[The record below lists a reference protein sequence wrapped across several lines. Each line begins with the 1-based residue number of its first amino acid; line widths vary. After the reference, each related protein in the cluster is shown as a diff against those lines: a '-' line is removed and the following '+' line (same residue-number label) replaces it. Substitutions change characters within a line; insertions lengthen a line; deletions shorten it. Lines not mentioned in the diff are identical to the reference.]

1 MSNTKLSVFH
11 PILTYGEATPSNT
24 CNFNHK
30 QYTTSGFE
38 IAYTQDKN
46 VKDLYDKLGIMI
58 YEDDPEYPL
67 ITNYIFPRADMFF
80 GSRTAWNVNKANTF
94 KASWNAGTTYTEEC
108 THYRWDCRDSSP
120 GCCDHHVRQGFNWRH
135 EYGYHN
141 GEFDKLT
148 VSLFAFHDLNTAQKY
163 IKRAIPI
170 TSMQYHGTTKY
181 YTWDLN
187 SIALLKNS
195 VPNIY
200 TDTNYDE
207 YKTNFDAAINN
218 CNEAS
223 DTYNTY
229 YTNMYPGNPP
239 VYKKKIS
246 DIRTENGLFKPSSP
260 ASAPSSSL
268 SQLYSTKKGA
278 MIPETADECYLN
290 PNSKPWFDPAIYGD
304 TPEQLKTAA
313 ENCKNLTTI
322 IKKEAMDCCVNPNSV
337 VSNQF
342 VKCPDLYTPKQ
353 MYGCN
358 AGTSVPQGGKTTIT
372 LGTDEQSETASK
384 YAEIEGFTT
393 IGEDIQTTNSIVNVQ
408 LGIINNTLKKI
419 HSPEVQKS
427 QANLSKSILSA
438 QSNADIKT
446 NLIGTKN
453 SLNQILSYNDENK
466 QASVVRKD
474 IYTNNKTALQSIN
487 DCSNADSIVG
497 VDESGDN
504 YLTNNGSGCKNYN
517 IAYNTALKSCNNAY
531 TAATN
536 VGDTEGQGKI
546 SQLKSNVSI
555 GIIGQT
561 MGNAKNTLQSL
572 NNTCDSWNTLENIY
586 AEDEA
591 RAAAL
596 PCVPTRPISNK
607 FDNEIS
613 GIVDKWATESANY
626 IKLLKQRLETIYD
639 YVQHYPQELD
649 IDVTYVPNG
658 TPNTPF
664 ISLKQLDNDSTK
676 PSNYNMN
683 MYLPAGSKGESGA
696 IGAFGPVGKMGSIGP
711 DGSIGSKGIAELPNQ
726 YLPEN

>member
-1 MSNTKLSVFH
+1 
-11 PILTYGEATPSNT
+11 
-24 CNFNHK
+24 
-30 QYTTSGFE
+30 
-38 IAYTQDKN
+38 
-46 VKDLYDKLGIMI
+46 
-58 YEDDPEYPL
+58 
-67 ITNYIFPRADMFF
+67 
-80 GSRTAWNVNKANTF
+80 
-94 KASWNAGTTYTEEC
+94 
-108 THYRWDCRDSSP
+108 
-120 GCCDHHVRQGFNWRH
+120 
-135 EYGYHN
+135 
-141 GEFDKLT
+141 
-148 VSLFAFHDLNTAQKY
+148 
-163 IKRAIPI
+163 
-170 TSMQYHGTTKY
+170 
-181 YTWDLN
+181 
-187 SIALLKNS
+187 
-195 VPNIY
+195 
-200 TDTNYDE
+200 
-207 YKTNFDAAINN
+207 
-218 CNEAS
+218 
-223 DTYNTY
+223 
-229 YTNMYPGNPP
+229 
-239 VYKKKIS
+239 
-246 DIRTENGLFKPSSP
+246 
-260 ASAPSSSL
+260 
-268 SQLYSTKKGA
+268 
-278 MIPETADECYLN
+278 
-290 PNSKPWFDPAIYGD
+290 
-304 TPEQLKTAA
+304 
-313 ENCKNLTTI
+313 
-322 IKKEAMDCCVNPNSV
+322 
-337 VSNQF
+337 
-342 VKCPDLYTPKQ
+342 
-353 MYGCN
+353 
-358 AGTSVPQGGKTTIT
+358 
-372 LGTDEQSETASK
+372 
-384 YAEIEGFTT
+384 
-393 IGEDIQTTNSIVNVQ
+393 
-408 LGIINNTLKKI
+408 
-419 HSPEVQKS
+419 
-427 QANLSKSILSA
+427 
-438 QSNADIKT
+438 
-446 NLIGTKN
+446 
-453 SLNQILSYNDENK
+453 
-466 QASVVRKD
+466 
-474 IYTNNKTALQSIN
+474 
-487 DCSNADSIVG
+487 VG